1 MMRRTSGLLPRL
13 SVVGRRRMPDR
24 QEREERGREE
34 EEDSIRSELLQS
46 PEIAREIARVAGDRE
61 RHLLSLPPVETETW
75 ISFPTSRVVE
85 HPPRDGCGKDEET
98 LAHRHP
104 NGPVGFSGPV

>member
-1 MMRRTSGLLPRL
+1 
-13 SVVGRRRMPDR
+13 MPDR
-24 QEREERGREE
+24 HEREERGREE
-34 EEDSIRSELLQS
+34 EEDSIRSELLRS
-46 PEIAREIARVAGDRE
+46 PEIARVAGDRE
-61 RHLLSLPPVETETW
+61 RHLLSPPPVETETW

-85 HPPRDGCGKDEET
+85 RPPGDGCGKDAET